1 MKALVG
7 AFNQEK
13 ALVGAFSV
21 IVKADCETDGALHST
36 VPGPWRQ
43 ARRHP
48 GQLLTLRWS
57 HTSTNY
63 WGYHCSVTTT
73 SHPQS
78 DNYDIII
85 HSSVMSSIC
94 SPTTTTYLESRQSML
109 AITISSSFHW
119 YLQPIAYRYF
129 VDIYHII
136 YVWFMDIPF
145 SRPGRTSFLSSRIIT
160 EQFPIQVVVITS
172 CWSMNVM

>member
-1 MKALVG
+1 MWAAPMQLWTPWWPGTREPLERSPENIRAVNKCFAKFHSARRRPLLGPSPGWKRLLVLS
-7 AFNQEK
+7 QEK

-73 SHPQS
+73 SHPQP

-109 AITISSSFHW
+109 AITIS
-119 YLQPIAYRYF
+119 
-129 VDIYHII
+129 
-136 YVWFMDIPF
+136 
-145 SRPGRTSFLSSRIIT
+145 
-160 EQFPIQVVVITS
+160 
-172 CWSMNVM
+172 